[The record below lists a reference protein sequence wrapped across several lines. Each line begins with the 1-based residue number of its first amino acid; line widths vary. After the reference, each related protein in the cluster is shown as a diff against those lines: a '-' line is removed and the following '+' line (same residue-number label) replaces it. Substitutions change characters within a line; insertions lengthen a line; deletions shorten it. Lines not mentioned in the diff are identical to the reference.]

1 MREVVALSLFILS
14 ILMAEGLPGQAYRAA
29 YAYEFGH
36 AWSSGVELPSYDILD
51 LGPGWTPLDV
61 NDGGS
66 VLMRSDADR
75 LQKWT
80 WGEVETLADPFHL
93 NETAMINNRGTVAA
107 SYVNQGTVDFQ
118 FWTQGQSAGT
128 FVSALLPVESIP
140 HYIGFGGLNDMDQM
154 AIRIDSS
161 SGLFQKRW
169 STPAAWRQGP
179 TT

>member
-1 MREVVALSLFILS
+1 
-14 ILMAEGLPGQAYRAA
+14 
-29 YAYEFGH
+29 
-36 AWSSGVELPSYDILD
+36 
-51 LGPGWTPLDV
+51 
-61 NDGGS
+61 
-66 VLMRSDADR
+66 MRSDADR

-161 SGLFQKRW
+161 SGLFQIPEIISQDTFNFTIPSGPALALASYKTITNADFS
-169 STPAAWRQGP
+169 STQGGSIYSVYGFNNYGDTVGHFFERSVDTP
-179 TT
+179 TSVSG